1 METIQNAALISAKR
15 EDCEFLGLLSSFVY
29 YRLWLKVAPFQ
40 IASSERGP
48 EYPNISVARNMRAG
62 PMNAENN
69 HEMLIDERRH
79 HILELIQEQGRVL
92 VGELSK
98 ELRVS
103 QITIRK
109 DLDHL
114 EAKGLV
120 QRSHGGALRIQSSAL
135 VDPALQEKQQRNFY
149 EKQRISAAAVKMV
162 KEGQCI
168 ILDSGTTTTAIAAGL
183 KQFKQ
188 LTIITNAIN
197 IAADLAGT
205 DLEVILVGGSLRK
218 NSLSLVGPLAED
230 NLEEMHADILF
241 LGVDGFDLEVG
252 VTTPNFLESRV
263 NRAMVK
269 AAKLVIAVCDSSKL
283 NRRSLSRI
291 VPLSAIHHLITDRK
305 LPNEAAEALRGQNI
319 SVTLV

>member
-1 METIQNAALISAKR
+1 
-15 EDCEFLGLLSSFVY
+15 
-29 YRLWLKVAPFQ
+29 
-40 IASSERGP
+40 
-48 EYPNISVARNMRAG
+48 
-62 PMNAENN
+62 MNSGNN

-79 HILELIQEQGRVL
+79 HILELIQLQGRVL

-98 ELRVS
+98 ELGIS

-114 EAKGLV
+114 QAKGFV
-120 QRSHGGALRIQSSAL
+120 QRSHGGALRIQTSTM
-135 VDPALQEKQQRNFY
+135 VDLALQEKQERNSD
-149 EKQRISAAAVKMV
+149 EKQKIAAAAVKMI
-162 KEGQCI
+162 KEGDCI
-168 ILDSGTTTTAIAAGL
+168 ILDSGTTTSAIATGL

-188 LTIITNAIN
+188 LTIITNALN

-205 DLEVILVGGSLRK
+205 DFEVILIGGALRK

-241 LGVDGFDLEVG
+241 LGVDGLDLESG
-252 VTTPNFLESRV
+252 ITTPNFLESRV

-269 AAKLVIAVCDSSKL
+269 AATQVVVVCDSSKL

-291 VPLSAIHHLITDRK
+291 APLSAIHHLITDRK